1 MGLFRHPTARYDSFA
16 RALHWLMAGAIVL
29 AWAVIEAKGLFP
41 KGSSGRALVT
51 SLHVQLG
58 LAVAVL
64 LAVRIPW
71 RVTHPVAPASTPAPA
86 WTGKIAAG
94 TKLALYLLMLLMPVL
109 GVATAQAQGDTVSL
123 LGFALP
129 DFFGW
134 LDAQKRTLKEIHE
147 TLGNA
152 LIALAGVHGVAVLWH
167 HFVLRDATLK
177 RMLGA
182 TQR

>member
-1 MGLFRHPTARYDSFA
+1 MGPSRHATARYDPFA

-41 KGSSGRALVT
+41 KGSSGRTLVT

-71 RVTHPVAPASTPAPA
+71 RAAHPVAPVSTPAPA
-86 WTGKIAAG
+86 WTRKIAAF
-94 TKLALYLLMLLMPVL
+94 TKFALYLLMLLMPLL
-109 GVATAQAQGDTVSL
+109 GIATAQARGDSVAL

-129 DFFGW
+129 DLFGG
-134 LDAQKRTLKEIHE
+134 LAAQKGTLKEVHE

-152 LIALAGVHGVAVLWH
+152 LIALAGAHGVAALWH
-167 HFVLRDATLK
+167 HLVLRDATLK

-182 TQR
+182 TQS